1 MQPYQSLPLHVQDV
15 PDLVPARMLN
25 EFCYCPR
32 LAYLEW
38 VQGEFTDNL
47 YTLEGR
53 FGHRKVDQDHSEP
66 LPSPEEAESLSE
78 PIHTRSVLLS
88 APSEGLIARIDLVD
102 LDSGSAVPVDYKRG
116 KIPDRPD
123 GPWEPELVQLCAQV
137 LILRENG
144 YHCEGGILYY
154 IRSRRRVSIPVDDA
168 LVQRTRDLC
177 RQFRQTV
184 ASGRIPPPL
193 DNSPKCVHCSLVG
206 ICLPDETRLLADPAA
221 DHAEVRRLIPARPD
235 ALPLYVQHQGA
246 VLGKSGDRLVV
257 SSRGQTLRE
266 VKLIDVSQVCLFGN
280 VQLTAQALRELAA
293 AGIPVAHFSYAGWF
307 YALTSPLLHKNIELR
322 IAQFA
327 AAADPQR
334 CLDLA
339 RRFVA
344 GKIKNARTLLRRN
357 ADDPASLP
365 LAHLRSLALQA
376 LQAPDLQTLLG
387 IEGAAARSYFAA
399 FAQLLKSQTPF
410 HIENRNRRPPRDPV
424 NALLSFLY
432 ALLVKDLTITFHTV
446 GFDPMLGFLHRPRYG
461 RPSLALDLAE
471 EFRPLIA
478 DSVALSLLNTK
489 EITPDHFVRS
499 AGAVALNESGRRTVL
514 QAYQRRM
521 DSLVT
526 HPRFGY
532 RISYQRVLEV
542 QARLLAR
549 TLAGEIP
556 HYVSFSTR

>member
-1 MQPYQSLPLHVQDV
+1 
-15 PDLVPARMLN
+15 
-25 EFCYCPR
+25 
-32 LAYLEW
+32 
-38 VQGEFTDNL
+38 
-47 YTLEGR
+47 
-53 FGHRKVDQDHSEP
+53 
-66 LPSPEEAESLSE
+66 
-78 PIHTRSVLLS
+78 
-88 APSEGLIARIDLVD
+88 
-102 LDSGSAVPVDYKRG
+102 
-116 KIPDRPD
+116 
-123 GPWEPELVQLCAQV
+123 
-137 LILRENG
+137 
-144 YHCEGGILYY
+144 
-154 IRSRRRVSIPVDDA
+154 
-168 LVQRTRDLC
+168 
-177 RQFRQTV
+177 
-184 ASGRIPPPL
+184 
-193 DNSPKCVHCSLVG
+193 VG
-206 ICLPDETRLLADPAA
+206 ICLPDETRLLADPDAG
-221 DHAEVRRLIPARPD
+221 HGEVRRLIPARPD

-246 VLGKSGDRLVV
+246 LVGKSGDCLVI
-257 SSRGQTLRE
+257 SAKGQTLRQ

-334 CLDLA
+334 CLELA

-357 ADDPASLP
+357 ADNPTAMP
-365 LAHLRSLALQA
+365 LARLRSLALQA

-410 HIENRNRRPPRDPV
+410 HIEARNRRPPRDPV

-432 ALLVKDLTITFHTV
+432 ALLVKDLTITLHTV

-478 DSVALSLLNTK
+478 DSVALALLNTK

-514 QAYQRRM
+514 HAYQRRM